1 MSDYQMDIKGDINS
15 IEYSNIYEY
24 LSIIDTND
32 KFTITFRENNNSS
45 VKIINSM
52 LEDNNFYIED
62 CGIRENG
69 EYYIK
74 ARR

>member
-15 IEYSNIYEY
+15 TEYSNIYEY

-45 VKIINSM
+45 VRIINSM

-62 CGIRENG
+62 SGIKENG